1 MTGSQREPQACN
13 CGNNSRNTGK
23 ELKMVTVKSIGQHCG
38 YSRWDH
44 LLDDGPLQ
52 DMIGRTY
59 RDAAAAKR
67 AANNIQ
73 WRRNCSRNCG
83 RNAVPISITLDVC
96 GDEVVVTT

>member
-1 MTGSQREPQACN
+1 
-13 CGNNSRNTGK
+13 
-23 ELKMVTVKSIGQHCG
+23 MVTIKSIGQKCG
-38 YSRWDH
+38 YTRADH

-73 WRRNCSRNCG
+73 KRGNCG
-83 RNAVPISITLDVC
+83 PGRPPIGITLDVC
-96 GDEVVVTT
+96 GDEVIVTA